1 MMPTAVFKNGRYLVP
16 EVVQTSAMD
25 CGPASLKALLDGFG
39 ISVSYG
45 RLREACQTEV
55 DGTSI
60 DTLEEVAV
68 QLGLEATQTLVP
80 VDHVLLPEA
89 QVLPAIAV
97 VRLPNGQTHFLVLWR
112 KHGQFV
118 QVMDPATGRRWPASE
133 KLLNELYVHGMP
145 VPAAAWRA
153 WAGTDGLLK
162 PLRSRLQ
169 KLGMP
174 SATCEQLIRETL
186 ADENWRPIACLDG
199 ATRQVESLIKS
210 GGLRRGE
217 HAAGVVE
224 SIFRQTLEPD
234 ADSFLMPPS
243 YWCAQPAPPGP
254 NGEEMLFVQGAVV
267 VKATKRKG
275 MLLPSDE
282 PIGPEAPKNEPQLPD
297 ELVAAL
303 KEPPTRPTRE
313 LFKFLKA
320 DGLLAPLM
328 IALTSGIAA
337 AAVVLEALIFRG
349 FLEMG
354 TVFNLSQQRLL
365 AVGAILVF
373 VMLLLC
379 LEWPLMLAIMRL
391 GRHLEARLR
400 VAFLKKIPRLSDR
413 YFHSRLTSDMAERSH
428 SVQILR
434 GLPGIGAQ
442 LLRSVFSLVFTMVGI
457 IWLDPGCA
465 PLAILA
471 AIASVALPMMLQPYL
486 AQRDLRLRTHMGAI
500 SRFYLDALLGLIP
513 IRAHRAERAVRREH
527 ESLLVEWT
535 RAGLGVQ
542 RAAVTTQGLLSL
554 VSFSLVAWLLF
565 DHLARTAEIGGMLLL
580 VYWAL
585 NLPNLGQQVTAFARQ
600 YPAHRNITLRLL
612 EPLGA
617 LEESEATPKSSSPEK
632 AKTVSTSVSPKK
644 PASSRLGV
652 SIAMRNVTVR
662 AGGHEILRNVR
673 LDIEPGTHVAI
684 VGESGAGKSSLV
696 GLLLGWHKASSGTVL
711 VDNALLSGELLSRLR
726 GETAWVDPAIHL
738 WNRSLMDNLHYGI
751 HDDTS
756 SRFGHIV
763 RQADL
768 LSVLEAMPDGF
779 QTSLGEGG
787 AFVSGGEGQ
796 RVRLGRAM
804 LRADARLAVL
814 DEPFRGLDRERRRC
828 LLKRARQ
835 WWKDATLFCVTHDI
849 AETLDFDLVIV
860 IDKGQVI
867 EAGLP
872 ETLAARA
879 SSRYR
884 AMLDAEEEV
893 RTGLWSS
900 VDWRRLWLDK
910 GRLAENPEAV
920 N

>member
-1 MMPTAVFKNGRYLVP
+1 MMSTTAFKNGRYLVP

-60 DTLEEVAV
+60 DTLEEVAA

-118 QVMDPATGRRWPASE
+118 QVMDPATGRRWPASRE
-133 KLLNELYVHGMP
+133 LLNELYVHGMP

-169 KLGMP
+169 KLGMR
-174 SATCEQLIRETL
+174 SSTCEQLIRETL
-186 ADENWRPIACLDG
+186 ADESWRPIACLDG
-199 ATRQVESLIKS
+199 ATRQVESLIRS
-210 GGLRRGE
+210 GGLRRGM
-217 HAAGVVE
+217 HAAGVVQ

-243 YWCAQPAPPGP
+243 YWCAQPAPAGP

-267 VKATKRKG
+267 VKATKRKSTAR
-275 MLLPSDE
+275 LTRK
-282 PIGPEAPKNEPQLPD
+282 KNGLEEQENETRLPD
-297 ELVAAL
+297 ELAAAL
-303 KEPPTRPTRE
+303 KEPPTKPTRE
-313 LFKFLKA
+313 LFKLLRA

-354 TVFNLSQQRLL
+354 TIFNLSQQRLL

-428 SVQILR
+428 SVQVLR
-434 GLPGIGAQ
+434 GLPSIGAQ
-442 LLRSVFSLVFTMVGI
+442 LLRSVFSLGFTMAGI

-465 PLAILA
+465 PLAIMA
-471 AIASVALPMMLQPYL
+471 AVASVTLPMIFQPYL

-513 IRAHRAERAVRREH
+513 IRTHRAERAVRREH

-542 RAAVTTQGLLSL
+542 RAAVATQGMFSL
-554 VSFSLVAWLLF
+554 VSFGLVAWLLF
-565 DHLARTAEIGGMLLL
+565 DHLARTTEIGGMLLL

-585 NLPNLGQQVTAFARQ
+585 NLPNLGQQVTVFARQ

-617 LEESEATPKSSSPEK
+617 LEESEAIHKPSSPDE
-632 AKTVSTSVSPKK
+632 ADSVSKPKPRK
-644 PASSRLGV
+644 QPTLSRHGV
-652 SIAMRNVTVR
+652 SVSLRNVTIR
-662 AGGHEILRNVR
+662 AGGHEILRQVN
-673 LDIEPGTHVAI
+673 LDIEPGADIAI

-696 GLLLGWHKASSGTVL
+696 GLLLGWHKASDGTVL
-711 VDNALLSGELLSRLR
+711 LDNTTLSGEQLSRLR
-726 GETAWVDPAIHL
+726 SETAWVDPAIHL

-751 HDDTS
+751 HDDTT
-756 SRFGHIV
+756 SRFSRV
-763 RQADL
+763 VKQADL

-804 LRADARLAVL
+804 LRADARLAIL
-814 DEPFRGLDRERRRC
+814 DEPFRGLDRDRRRC
-828 LLKRARQ
+828 LLKRARA
-835 WWKDATLFCVTHDI
+835 WWKNATLFCVTHDI
-849 AETLDFDLVIV
+849 AETLDFDHVIV
-860 IDKGQVI
+860 IDHGRVI
-867 EAGLP
+867 EQGP
-872 ETLAARA
+872 PKVLAEKT
-879 SSRYR
+879 SSQYR
-884 AMLDAEEEV
+884 AMLEAEEEV
-893 RTGLWSS
+893 RTGLWTKVS
-900 VDWRRLWLDK
+900 WRRLWLDK
-910 GRLAENPEAV
+910 GRLAEDSETAN
-920 N
+920 